1 MLIKDQLNREIHLN
15 KEPKRIVSLVPSQT
29 ELLVDLG
36 LKEQLVGVTKF
47 CVHPENIRSEK
58 TVVGGT
64 KTINLD
70 KIVALRPDLI
80 ICNKEENTE
89 EIIAQLE
96 SVAPV
101 YVSNII
107 TLADMFDFISACGK
121 LCNMISASQELIK
134 KIQVEITLLQD
145 VIKPDSNMKVA
156 YCIWHNPWMF
166 VGKET
171 FIHELL
177 QLNNFENVFAL
188 EKRYPEIELDDEKLK
203 KATHIFLSSEPFPF
217 KDKHVTELEAF
228 FPKAKVML
236 VDGEYFSWYGSRI
249 LKAITYFKEQHLAG
263 W

>member
-15 KEPKRIVSLVPSQT
+15 KDPKRIVSLVPSQT

-47 CVHPENIRSEK
+47 CVHPENIRTEK

-64 KTINLD
+64 KTIKLD

-156 YCIWHNPWMF
+156 YCIWQHPWMF

>member
-1 MLIKDQLNREIHLN
+1 MVIQDQLNREIHLN
-15 KEPKRIVSLVPSQT
+15 KDPKRIVSLVPSQT

-36 LKEQLVGVTKF
+36 LKEQLIGVTKF
-47 CVHPENIRSEK
+47 CVHPENIRTEK

-64 KTINLD
+64 KTIKLD

-89 EIIAQLE
+89 EIITQLE

-101 YVSNII
+101 YVSDII

-121 LCNMISASQELIK
+121 LCNLISASQDLIQKIQIEITSLKAAIK
-134 KIQVEITLLQD
+134 KE
-145 VIKPDSNMKVA
+145 SNMKVA
-156 YCIWHNPWMF
+156 YCIWKNPWMF
-166 VGKET
+166 VGEET
-171 FIHELL
+171 FIHELI

-188 EKRYPEIELDDEKLK
+188 EKRYPEVELSDEKLK
-203 KATHIFLSSEPFPF
+203 EATHIFLSSEPFPF
-217 KDKHVTELEAF
+217 KQKNVTDLQAL

-249 LKAITYFKEQHLAG
+249 LKAINYFKEQHLAG

>member
-1 MLIKDQLNREIHLN
+1 MVIKDQLNREIHLE
-15 KEPKRIVSLVPSQT
+15 KVPMRIVSLVPSQT

-58 TVVGGT
+58 SVVGGT
-64 KTINLD
+64 KNIKLD
-70 KIVALRPDLI
+70 RIVALRPELI
-80 ICNKEENTE
+80 ICNKEENTQ
-89 EIIAQLE
+89 EIIKQLE

-101 YVSNII
+101 YVSDII
-107 TLADMFDFISACGK
+107 TLADMFDFIEDCGK
-121 LCNMISASQELIK
+121 LCDTIRASQEIIK
-134 KIQVEITLLQD
+134 KIQAEITSLRS
-145 VIKPDSNMKVA
+145 VIKTDSNMKVA
-156 YCIWHNPWMF
+156 YCIWQNPWMF

-177 QLNNFENVFAL
+177 QLNNFENVFASK
-188 EKRYPEIELDDEKLK
+188 KRYPEIELGDEKLRE
-203 KATHIFLSSEPFPF
+203 ATHIFLSSEPFPF
-217 KDKHVTELEAF
+217 KQKNVSDLQAL
-228 FPKAKVML
+228 FPKAKVLL